1 MKSNDQQPKQPVGQR
16 MIRRKR
22 LFKWLGRVAV
32 AGVVIAAVAVGYVYF
47 CAKQAVDK
55 TYDHQNA
62 VTVKQGEFNGKRP
75 FAVLLLGT
83 DTGALD
89 RTDKLGNTDTMILA
103 LVNPKRKRYS
113 LVSIPRDTMVKIY
126 GSKDHDQPVAKINAA
141 YSLGGAQSSLQTVS
155 RLLNVPIKY
164 YALVNM
170 GGIMK
175 MIRYV
180 GGLEIRPT
188 LSFSYGGYRFKKG
201 KLTRMGGDG
210 ALAYSRMRYTD
221 PLGDYGRQERQRQV
235 ITTLIEKTVSLNSLT
250 NLDKIMTSV
259 SGNVKTNLPFTAL
272 QGIAVNYRSAVAT
285 SHSDYL
291 HGYSCEIDGSS
302 YQVQPTAELQRITNY
317 VRSELGPAAAKISN
331 HETYQNQRNEAHGFD
346 FKATRT
352 QTYQIYPGYTES
364 SQP

>member
-16 MIRRKR
+16 MTRRKR
-22 LFKWLGRVAV
+22 LLRWLGRIVV

-47 CAKQAVDK
+47 RAKQAVDK

-103 LVNPKRKRYS
+103 IVNPKRKRYS

-126 GSKDHDQPVAKINAA
+126 GSKNHNQPVAKINAA
-141 YSLGGAQSSLQTVS
+141 YSLGGAQSSLKAVS
-155 RLLNVPIKY
+155 RLLNVPLKY
-164 YALVNM
+164 YVLVNM

-201 KLTRMGGDG
+201 KLTRMGGAG

-235 ITTLIEKTVSLNSLT
+235 ITTLIEKTISLNSLT
-250 NLDKIMTSV
+250 NLDKILTSV
-259 SGNVKTNLPFTAL
+259 SGNVKTNIPFTAL
-272 QGIAVNYRSAVAT
+272 QKIAINYRSAATT

-317 VRSELGPAAAKISN
+317 VRSELGLAAAKIAN

-352 QTYQIYPGYTES
+352 QIYHIYSGYTES